1 MYVYICKCEKIL
13 TFDDSFMIN
22 VSFIIQ
28 ELNLSKLAQPFLS
41 QFLFNHF
48 YRKIPALMISKV
60 RKKTQLLFIL
70 KSTTDLRTMD
80 GHRMGLT
87 NATIFNRGEV
97 E

>member
-1 MYVYICKCEKIL
+1 MFFFFL
-13 TFDDSFMIN
+13 N
-22 VSFIIQ
+22 VSFIIL
-28 ELNLSKLAQPFLS
+28 ELKLSKLAQLFFCVSFSLRKFLL
-41 QFLFNHF
+41 QKN
-48 YRKIPALMISKV
+48 PALVISKV

-87 NATIFNRGEV
+87 NATIFNRAEV